1 MFSGGKTTNDGI
13 EIKKDG
19 NIAEIILDRKKPVM
33 RSILKWSVIR
43 QNISRLWLLTT
54 P

>member
-19 NIAEIILDRKKPVM
+19 NIAEIILDRKKTYNAFNLEMV
-33 RSILKWSVIR
+33 RHLAT
-43 QNISRLWLLTT
+43 ISRLWLLTT